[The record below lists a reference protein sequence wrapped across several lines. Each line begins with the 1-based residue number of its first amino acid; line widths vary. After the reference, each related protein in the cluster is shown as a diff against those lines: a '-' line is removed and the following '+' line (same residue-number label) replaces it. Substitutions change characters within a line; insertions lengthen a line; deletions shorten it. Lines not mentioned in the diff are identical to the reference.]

1 MSLASMQHSI
11 LRLVEMSKYCLEL
24 ELELSHIVKLSMV
37 ARNWTQ
43 ANIRIL
49 KILLRMLSR
58 RKKRT

>member
-11 LRLVEMSKYCLEL
+11 FRLVEMSMYCL
-24 ELELSHIVKLSMV
+24 ELELSHIVKLSTV

-49 KILLRMLSR
+49 KMLLRMLSR

>member
-11 LRLVEMSKYCLEL
+11 LRLVEMSMYCLEM
-24 ELELSHIVKLSMV
+24 ELSHIVQLSTV
-37 ARNWTQ
+37 ARNCTQ

-49 KILLRMLSR
+49 KILLRMFSR